1 MLVTTLN
8 RYLIKNTLIGLLLS
22 FTVISSLIIL
32 VDYVEGT
39 RKFSTNSDITSITVF
54 IFTLLRTPQLLEE
67 TLPFIVLFGIMG
79 TLHNFNQKNE
89 LIVLRAA
96 GLSVWKFLSPII
108 IISGLFG
115 ILWSTFLNP
124 LASYSSSTQ
133 SEILNKLGSEF
144 ETTDIWLREGSQ
156 KNKVIIHAEKY
167 NDATKTIFDVTYFI
181 FDIDTGDEL
190 KFVSRIDA
198 SRAILLKSG
207 YWQLHDVN
215 EVDTHGLMKQKN
227 TMSFATTVTEIDLIN
242 SMNKKNL
249 TSFWEI
255 TNEIRKRENN
265 GFSIVL
271 LDIQYNELLSLPL
284 MLIAMSILAACVTLN
299 HSRQGNTAKL
309 IVLGVLLG
317 FAIYISNNLMISF
330 AKSKTIPPFFAV
342 WFVPTFTLLF
352 GTIYLSIIEDG

>member
-124 LASYSSSTQ
+124 LASHSSSTQ

-198 SRAILLKSG
+198 SRQF
-207 YWQLHDVN
+207 Y
-215 EVDTHGLMKQKN
+215 
-227 TMSFATTVTEIDLIN
+227 
-242 SMNKKNL
+242 
-249 TSFWEI
+249 
-255 TNEIRKRENN
+255 
-265 GFSIVL
+265 
-271 LDIQYNELLSLPL
+271 
-284 MLIAMSILAACVTLN
+284 
-299 HSRQGNTAKL
+299 
-309 IVLGVLLG
+309 
-317 FAIYISNNLMISF
+317 
-330 AKSKTIPPFFAV
+330 
-342 WFVPTFTLLF
+342 
-352 GTIYLSIIEDG
+352 